1 MEGFVYHP
9 RLTDQL
15 LRERLEE
22 VGAVLVQGPKWCGKT
37 TTCSQ
42 LAGSRLMLADLEVY
56 RRSSLI
62 AQTDIKLLLEGARPR
77 LFDEWQTIPAL
88 WDAVRNDVDRLGQTE
103 GSFILTGSTSSD
115 QSVETLHSGTGRFA
129 WLKMRTMSLFESGDS
144 TGEVS
149 LEKLF
154 DDVKTVRGNTSHTIH
169 DIAFLICRGGW
180 PSAIGKSERVAL
192 RVAFNY
198 FDALVEKDLPRIDKS
213 LSNTKRSRLLLRSIA
228 RLQGSHASQNIV
240 RQDVA
245 ANDNEHLSEALVSAY
260 FNALNRLFVEDD
272 LSAWSTNLRSKTAIR
287 TADTRYFTDPSIA
300 VAALG
305 TTPTK
310 LLKDLE
316 TMGFLFET
324 MCIRDLRAYADVFDA
339 KVYHY
344 RDKDEL
350 ECDAVIELRDGTY
363 GLVEIKLG
371 GTTAI
376 ESAAKSL
383 WKLQNKINTD
393 KVGLPAFRMVI
404 VGVGNYAYTLSDGTH
419 VVPIGCLKP

>member
-1 MEGFVYHP
+1 MEGFVYRP

-15 LRERLEE
+15 LHERLEE

-42 LAGSRLMLADLEVY
+42 LAASRLMLADLEVY

-154 DDVKTVRGNTSHTIH
+154 EDTQTVHGNTPHTIH

-180 PSAIGKSERVAL
+180 PSA
-192 RVAFNY
+192 
-198 FDALVEKDLPRIDKS
+198 PRPG
-213 LSNTKRSRLLLRSIA
+213 SR
-228 RLQGSHASQNIV
+228 
-240 RQDVA
+240 
-245 ANDNEHLSEALVSAY
+245 
-260 FNALNRLFVEDD
+260 
-272 LSAWSTNLRSKTAIR
+272 
-287 TADTRYFTDPSIA
+287 
-300 VAALG
+300 
-305 TTPTK
+305 
-310 LLKDLE
+310 
-316 TMGFLFET
+316 
-324 MCIRDLRAYADVFDA
+324 
-339 KVYHY
+339 
-344 RDKDEL
+344 
-350 ECDAVIELRDGTY
+350 
-363 GLVEIKLG
+363 
-371 GTTAI
+371 
-376 ESAAKSL
+376 
-383 WKLQNKINTD
+383 WKPC
-393 KVGLPAFRMVI
+393 GCPA
-404 VGVGNYAYTLSDGTH
+404 G
-419 VVPIGCLKP
+419 